1 MTALSPGDLATLLSQ
16 ALKRPI
22 PEEHIRE
29 IAEAGKLL
37 KEDDTLNL
45 VEYTAYLAGGV
56 SFDASN

>member
-37 KEDDTLNL
+37 NEDEKINL
-45 VEYTAYLAGGV
+45 VEYTAFLAQEI
-56 SFDASN
+56 SFGNAN

>member
-37 KEDDTLNL
+37 SEDERINL

-56 SFDASN
+56 SFDAN